1 MNPIQHSRRLAGVP
15 ARLAGLAA
23 ALVAF
28 GATSAFA
35 TRPPPEPAPA
45 HHPALSPWQLTGGY
59 PVPGGVPVH
68 PALYTVV
75 TGGMPGWQIT
85 LIAVAAA
92 CSRRRW
98 RCSRTGRG
106 PAVGRRRPRP
116 PEPFERSGPW
126 QR

>member
-59 PVPGGVPVH
+59 PVPGGGPVH
-68 PALYTVV
+68 PAVYTVV
-75 TGGMPGWQIT
+75 TSGMPGWQIT
-85 LIAVAAA
+85 LIAAGAVLLAAA
-92 CSRRRW
+92 LAVIVYRARETRRHLTAP
-98 RCSRTGRG
+98 S
-106 PAVGRRRPRP
+106 P
-116 PEPFERSGPW
+116 
-126 QR
+126 

>member
-1 MNPIQHSRRLAGVP
+1 MNPTQYSRRLAGVP

-23 ALVAF
+23 ALVAL

-35 TRPPPEPAPA
+35 MRPPPEPAPA

-68 PALYTVV
+68 PAVYTVV

-92 CSRRRW
+92 LLAATVAVLADRARASRQQAA
-98 RCSRTGRG
+98 T
-106 PAVGRRRPRP
+106 AAA
-116 PEPFERSGPW
+116 
-126 QR
+126 